1 MIQDVVSKFNDTPNS
16 AFNDI
21 SPNQALLKHNMN
33 DILDINLLK
42 SLKNLT
48 VSDLVIGQYV
58 RLKIGGKFSKSSE
71 PQWSDNIYRVTHIN
85 HNDITIDDGPVVRRN
100 NLSIVPN
107 SYVHPTIKEE
117 ESTPVEYINPVKKAQ
132 NDSYI
137 DRQVKKSGADR
148 NDDKSELVAAVKGR
162 ERKQKVIHDV

>member
-1 MIQDVVSKFNDTPNS
+1 M
-16 AFNDI
+16 
-21 SPNQALLKHNMN
+21 
-33 DILDINLLK
+33 
-42 SLKNLT
+42 
-48 VSDLVIGQYV
+48 IGQYV

-117 ESTPVEYINPVKKAQ
+117 ESTATTEYINPVKKAQ

-137 DRQVKKSGADR
+137 DRQVKKSGVDR
-148 NDDKSELVAAVKGR
+148 NDE
-162 ERKQKVIHDV
+162 